1 MGETGQPW
9 QVQAGGGRS
18 VPGDGTAIELPS
30 GQSVTLVETIWNTP
44 GPQGLATRFRFLA
57 PEINPETGSV
67 DFLAAADDIAW
78 LCQNFALSRV
88 TDEGPIPS
96 QIIISLEDRPVPFGE
111 ADPDAVQYFEA
122 FRVENGA
129 CIWEVF

>member
-9 QVQAGGGRS
+9 QVQAQGGRS
-18 VPGDGTAIELPS
+18 VPGDGAAIELPS

-57 PEINPETGSV
+57 PEINPATGSV
-67 DFLAAADDIAW
+67 SAESATADIAW
-78 LCQNFALSRV
+78 ICQDFALPQV
-88 TDEGPIPS
+88 MGAGDPPS
-96 QIIISLEDRPVPFGE
+96 QIVVSLEDRPVPFGE
-111 ADPDAVQYFEA
+111 ADPEATQFFEA
-122 FRVENGA
+122 FRIENGS